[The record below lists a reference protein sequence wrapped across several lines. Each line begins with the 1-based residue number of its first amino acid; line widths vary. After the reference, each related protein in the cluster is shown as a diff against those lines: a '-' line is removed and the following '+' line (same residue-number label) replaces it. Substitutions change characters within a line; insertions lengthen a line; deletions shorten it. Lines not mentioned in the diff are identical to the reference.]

1 MSRPAALYAGTPG
14 PFPSLKAGARAKL
27 RVFSAAA
34 PSAGL
39 ATAKPVAGAPSMP
52 LIYRKTAKGVSE
64 IETRAHKLAP
74 RLRSALIMVD
84 GKRTDDELRALILQQ
99 PVETV
104 AWLLENGFIDVLM
117 RETVAHLPPG
127 GPITVATTVSAPPP
141 PPVQRPT
148 PSGNAPL
155 GSSTGGPGAAGA
167 AGAAAALG
175 PTLEARRREGLRL
188 LMEQLGPAGES
199 VAVRI
204 EKARNLDELRAALS
218 AGAQALSNIRGRDAA
233 VAFVARFSD
242 L

>member
-1 MSRPAALYAGTPG
+1 
-14 PFPSLKAGARAKL
+14 
-27 RVFSAAA
+27 
-34 PSAGL
+34 
-39 ATAKPVAGAPSMP
+39 MP

-117 RETVAHLPPG
+117 RETVPHLPPG

-141 PPVQRPT
+141 PPPPVQRPT
-148 PSGNAPL
+148 PFGNTPL
-155 GSSTGGPGAAGA
+155 GSLTGGPGAAD
-167 AGAAAALG
+167 AAAALD
-175 PTLEARRREGLRL
+175 PALEARRREGLRL
-188 LMEQLGPAGES
+188 LMDQLGPAGES

-218 AGAQALSNIRGRDAA
+218 AGAQALNNVRGRDAA